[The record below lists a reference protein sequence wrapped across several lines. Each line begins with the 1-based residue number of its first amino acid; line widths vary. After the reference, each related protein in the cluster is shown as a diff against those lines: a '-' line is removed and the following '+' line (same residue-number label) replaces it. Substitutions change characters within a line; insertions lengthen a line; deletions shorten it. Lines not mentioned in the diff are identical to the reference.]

1 MMLYGVRFLL
11 NLFEMLIYRRFLEAY
26 IGNRRT
32 GLELSVLIMGIC
44 AGISSFV
51 NSLGNPVCNLLNTV
65 MILWLFSLQYRAAGR
80 SRIFA
85 VLIYVGIN
93 FVTEPIGYVLHMAVV
108 GVWGRDEMVSYFL
121 LAFILEMLRLTVVE
135 IFCRKKTGKK
145 LSFSMLPRT
154 VAGLFCCIPFTSIVC
169 CILLIE
175 IAKRSISGELVV
187 LCLAVI
193 FTIFICNYLV
203 FLMMEKYTEV
213 IEKRREEEMDRQ
225 KAAYK
230 EEYYRELEVY
240 VDKINAVRHDMKNQL
255 LAVYDTTEEQGSSG
269 ARRMIEGMLQDI
281 RTADEEVYSSNPV
294 LNSILKV
301 KAGKARQHDIEIGIE
316 TFVPKKILVADGDM
330 GILFGNLFDNAIEA
344 CDKMEQGKK
353 YIHFQLK
360 YQSGNLLLHMKNSK
374 RAGNNAKLQTEK
386 TDTRK
391 HGRGLRSVK
400 RTAEKYGGSLFLEDK
415 GDLFETKLMLTGIAK
430 TTGLKRPEN
439 FFSGRFMSY
448 LGRLVSK
455 TVINGKNKVYY
466 LQTTENCCKKE
477 ETIMK
482 KKYFACAMGLVLALS
497 LAACG
502 EEEVVVENTNEEVTQ
517 EVQTQ
522 EVQTQEVA
530 EAPTETVA
538 ETGTEAEGGPLL
550 QVAVMEIP
558 DLSGTEWNFAGGMID
573 GVEMEEE
580 DLNATLETYGGTLQL
595 VFGEDGA
602 VTMVQGGG
610 NAEGTYEY
618 SDDNTAIKMTL
629 DFGGTEVTYAGFLSE
644 VGDTVT
650 LIAMS
655 DMNGYDGLYFVQ

>member
-1 MMLYGVRFLL
+1 MMLYGVRFLP

-415 GDLFETKLMLTGIAK
+415 GDLFETKLMLTGIA
-430 TTGLKRPEN
+430 
-439 FFSGRFMSY
+439 Y
-448 LGRLVSK
+448 
-455 TVINGKNKVYY
+455 
-466 LQTTENCCKKE
+466 
-477 ETIMK
+477 
-482 KKYFACAMGLVLALS
+482 
-497 LAACG
+497 
-502 EEEVVVENTNEEVTQ
+502 
-517 EVQTQ
+517 
-522 EVQTQEVA
+522 
-530 EAPTETVA
+530 
-538 ETGTEAEGGPLL
+538 EG
-550 QVAVMEIP
+550 
-558 DLSGTEWNFAGGMID
+558 
-573 GVEMEEE
+573 
-580 DLNATLETYGGTLQL
+580 
-595 VFGEDGA
+595 
-602 VTMVQGGG
+602 
-610 NAEGTYEY
+610 
-618 SDDNTAIKMTL
+618 
-629 DFGGTEVTYAGFLSE
+629 
-644 VGDTVT
+644 
-650 LIAMS
+650 
-655 DMNGYDGLYFVQ
+655 